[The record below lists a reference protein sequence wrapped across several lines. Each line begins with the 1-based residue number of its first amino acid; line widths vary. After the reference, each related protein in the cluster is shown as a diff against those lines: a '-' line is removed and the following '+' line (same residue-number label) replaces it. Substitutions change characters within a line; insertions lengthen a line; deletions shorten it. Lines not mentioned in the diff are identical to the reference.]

1 MQDYVSGVAPK
12 PAEPPAGTSHTPDV
26 ERANA
31 SSPATGT
38 TRVTAAERD
47 ESKPK
52 AQLMQPL
59 SLEELEEML
68 RKVNM
73 TFDLFEIAAEYTV
86 EEDPHRIIVTIR
98 NTHTGKVIRRIP
110 PDDFVANYNDIK
122 RGLGTLVNESA

>member
-12 PAEPPAGTSHTPDV
+12 PAEQPVSTPQSPDV
-26 ERANA
+26 ERAVPDA
-31 SSPATGT
+31 PAAGAV
-38 TRVTAAERD
+38 RVTAPKRD

-52 AQLMQPL
+52 VQAKE
-59 SLEELEEML
+59 SRTLEEYAEML

-86 EEDPHRIIVTIR
+86 QEDPHQIIVVIR
-98 NTHTGKVIRRIP
+98 NTHTGEVIRRVP

-122 RGLGTLVNESA
+122 RGLGALVNESV